1 MKEKEKD
8 STQTKKDL
16 TEKAEESV
24 SNPLKTSVAERI
36 DSDDG
41 RQGSQALQNLADEVR
56 RYELPERYQDKAH
69 DRTLLQ
75 VNQANEEKK
84 TYKMIAE
91 TVQDVA
97 WALENELGELSD
109 KIDPSKDEA
118 ACRQR
123 ELLKHVKILVRRLEK
138 NNHFHIFIFKST
150 TGNWWKMG
158 GNSIAIH
165 SLMVA
170 TYLDRETKINAD
182 RDLFGNFREGV
193 ICLQDEQRL
202 QKDIVYSGAPIKL
215 DTKIDFGPFQSVI
228 RAYRLRVALTENELR
243 RFRKIDA
250 ELLKNINNNVFTA
263 SPEAELNN
271 YLVAALRDCYN
282 LERHLDT
289 NARTVIAHPLV
300 DAMFRLRRA
309 YYDVANRSRR
319 DPARYRAL
327 EQVDVR
333 IGDVMI
339 VLINYADLGIA
350 NRNTIARASLGLAKA
365 RELTRQKLNN
375 YYRRHDVV
383 EKMRDLRE
391 EGMDG

>member
-69 DRTLLQ
+69 DKTLLQ

-138 NNHFHIFIFKST
+138 NNHLHIFIFKST

-170 TYLDRETKINAD
+170 TYLDREMKINAD

-383 EKMRDLRE
+383 EKMRDLRD

>member
-36 DSDDG
+36 DLDDG

-56 RYELPERYQDKAH
+56 RYELPERYQDKAY
-69 DRTLLQ
+69 DKTLLQ

-138 NNHFHIFIFKST
+138 NNHLHIFIFKST
-150 TGNWWKMG
+150 TGTWWKMG

>member
-56 RYELPERYQDKAH
+56 RYELPERYQDKTH

-75 VNQANEEKK
+75 VNQANEEKR

-109 KIDPSKDEA
+109 KIDSTKDEA

-138 NNHFHIFIFKST
+138 NNHLHIFIFKST

-327 EQVDVR
+327 EQVDTR

-383 EKMRDLRE
+383 EKMRDLRDE
-391 EGMDG
+391 RMDG

>member
-56 RYELPERYQDKAH
+56 RYELPERYQDKAY
-69 DRTLLQ
+69 DKTLLQ

-138 NNHFHIFIFKST
+138 NNHLHIFIFKST
-150 TGNWWKMG
+150 TGTWWKMG

>member
-56 RYELPERYQDKAH
+56 RYELPERYQDKTH

-75 VNQANEEKK
+75 VNQANEEKR

-109 KIDPSKDEA
+109 KIDSTKDEA

-138 NNHFHIFIFKST
+138 NNHLHIFIFKST

-327 EQVDVR
+327 EQVDTR

>member
-56 RYELPERYQDKAH
+56 RYELPERYQDKAY
-69 DRTLLQ
+69 DKTLLQ

-138 NNHFHIFIFKST
+138 NNHLHIFIFKST
-150 TGNWWKMG
+150 TGTWWKMG

-263 SPEAELNN
+263 SPESELNN

>member
-56 RYELPERYQDKAH
+56 RYELPERYQDKAY
-69 DRTLLQ
+69 DKTLLQ

-138 NNHFHIFIFKST
+138 NNHLHIFIFKST
-150 TGNWWKMG
+150 TGTWWKMG

-327 EQVDVR
+327 EQVDTR

-383 EKMRDLRE
+383 EKMRDLRDE
-391 EGMDG
+391 RMDG

>member
-56 RYELPERYQDKAH
+56 RYELPERYQDKTH

-75 VNQANEEKK
+75 VNQANEEKR

-109 KIDPSKDEA
+109 KIDSTKDEA

-138 NNHFHIFIFKST
+138 NNHLHIFIFKST
-150 TGNWWKMG
+150 TGTWWKMG